1 MKAESKQKLN
11 QINIKIYSLKV
22 NPEKNQ
28 TYQKKQKFHLILKNI
43 IKDEYKYQDANID
56 LNEIN
61 VTIKETEG

>member
-28 TYQKKQKFHLILKNI
+28 TYQKNQKFYLILKNI

-61 VTIKETEG
+61 VIITETEG

>member
-28 TYQKKQKFHLILKNI
+28 TYQKNQKFYLILKNI

-61 VTIKETEG
+61 VIIKETEG

>member
-1 MKAESKQKLN
+1 MKVESKQKLN
-11 QINIKIYSLKV
+11 QINVKIYSLKV

>member
-28 TYQKKQKFHLILKNI
+28 TYQKKQKFYLILKNI

-61 VTIKETEG
+61 VIITETEG

>member
-1 MKAESKQKLN
+1 MKEESKQKLN

-28 TYQKKQKFHLILKNI
+28 TYQKNQKFYLILKNI

-61 VTIKETEG
+61 VIITETEG

>member
-1 MKAESKQKLN
+1 MKVESKQKLN

-28 TYQKKQKFHLILKNI
+28 TYQKNQKFYLILKNI

-61 VTIKETEG
+61 VIITETEG

>member
-1 MKAESKQKLN
+1 MKVESKQKLN

-61 VTIKETEG
+61 VIITETEG

>member
-1 MKAESKQKLN
+1 MKVESKQKLN
-11 QINIKIYSLKV
+11 QINVKIYSLKV

-28 TYQKKQKFHLILKNI
+28 TYQKNQKFYLILKNI

-61 VTIKETEG
+61 VIITETEG

>member
-1 MKAESKQKLN
+1 MKVESKQKLN